1 MKRTVSIAVVIIV
14 LILGAWAQAGVS
26 VVMNGS
32 FENDGPV
39 VDIGAKAPYRWCDV
53 DVPSKFYGRIIWDP
67 EDENWLSHGDHYLEV
82 SSNPYKTFFTGEMA
96 TISQDVYLTDVSEII
111 FNIKLDTDYDDP
123 WDPSKRGAVL
133 LIDDDVVWES
143 NSIGPDV
150 RGEYY
155 DQVYTV
161 HPQYQDADLHKLSL
175 GIRVNEGGY
184 TYVNYQASWDAVR
197 FDTHCGGFGYL
208 AEDFDGDCYID
219 GVDLRMLVEQWLV
232 VGPDEKYD
240 LFEDG
245 IINFDD
251 YALFADYW
259 MANSDSVNWRDDN
272 CYQAELPVTDL
283 DDDGIV
289 NCVDYAVLMDDWM
302 EEVPEGTCLRGDIDG
317 SGEVDYADLC
327 MLFDGWLEK
336 SWLYGL

>member
-1 MKRTVSIAVVIIV
+1 
-14 LILGAWAQAGVS
+14 
-26 VVMNGS
+26 
-32 FENDGPV
+32 D
-39 VDIGAKAPYRWCDV
+39 
-53 DVPSKFYGRIIWDP
+53 
-67 EDENWLSHGDHYLEV
+67 WLTHGDHYLILI
-82 SSNPYKTFFTGEMA
+82 SYSYATFNINDMA
-96 TISQDVYLTDVSEII
+96 TVSQEVYLTDVSEIV
-111 FNIKLDTDYDDP
+111 FNVKLDTTYDDP
-123 WDPSKRGAVL
+123 WDPSKRSAVVS
-133 LIDDDVVWES
+133 IDDEVVWES
-143 NSIGPDV
+143 NSVGSDV

-161 HPQYQDADLHKLSL
+161 HTQYQDADPHKLSL

-184 TYVNYQASWDAVR
+184 TYIKYLTKWDLVR

-219 GVDLRMLVEQWLV
+219 GVDLAMLAEQWV
-232 VGPDEKYD
+232 VEEPDEKYD

-251 YALFADYW
+251 YALFTDYW
-259 MANSDSVNWRDDN
+259 MANSNSVNWRDDN
-272 CYQAELPVTDL
+272 CYQSELPVTDL

-302 EEVPEGTCLRGDIDG
+302 EEVPEGTCLRGDING
-317 SGEVDYADLC
+317 SGEVDYTDLC
-327 MLFDGWLEK
+327 MLLDGWLEK